1 MDVSNN
7 CHIVLFTC
15 FTSNVETDYKKGGRV
30 QFSKLFTWAQGNWSL
45 VLFVLQFDAKQKE
58 EK

>member
-7 CHIVLFTC
+7 YHIVLFTC
-15 FTSNVETDYKKGGRV
+15 FTSNVETDYQKEEG
-30 QFSKLFTWAQGNWSL
+30 FSSQAIHLGVREL
-45 VLFVLQFDAKQKE
+45 VTCFVRTVVDAIQKE